1 MLIVTESNVFTLLCN
16 HTIHATVIPE
26 KIWLMD
32 YSWVDCGW
40 SPLKWRVWRR
50 HKRHESF
57 IPKMLAVGRSIYST
71 FEFCWTIVS
80 IFLSLTVCLWDMKSL
95 NTIVN
100 FLIETGDCVLIL
112 KHVDFPTTWSCLE
125 HWFPNKNRS
134 VFQQL
139 GFALPKKSR
148 CQGVLLR
155 ITCQQIQVFFQT
167 SHIFTSSPQFYPAFP
182 RVFPRFCP
190 NPSPLP
196 PPNAPNPRASKPFS
210 ATNSAA
216 KALPRRD
223 ITARA
228 RAWTARV
235 GKSNTECQYSNIYG
249 GFLK

>member
-196 PPNAPNPRASKPFS
+196 HPTPQIRAL
-210 ATNSAA
+210 
-216 KALPRRD
+216 KALLCHQLRGQG
-223 ITARA
+223 AA
-228 RAWTARV
+228 EAWHHGQGTGLDSTV